1 MAAKRKP
8 GKYDHLF
15 PKLKKLPPQDLEYQL
30 RVEETK
36 KLLRRCVSC
45 EGNGKTPSIDEPT
58 DQKYYPDD
66 APACFHC
73 NGTGRRKL
81 TGQALSSLY
90 VIARA
95 DKETLE
101 HMTKEANLELEA
113 VSQMLVASQES
124 GDSDWGAFGASER
137 AIKLTDGDAIRV
149 QPEVFAMP
157 RDKNAFREWCYA
169 NGLRSKMELPDKPTT
184 DLVKLRLLNGET
196 EPKGIEVYVRTRI
209 VYTPMKTE
217 VSSNEQPIEDNAEVF

>member
-15 PKLKKLPPQDLEYQL
+15 PKLKKLPPQDLEYQV

-36 KLLRRCVSC
+36 RLLRRCNSC
-45 EGNGKTPSIDEPT
+45 DGTGTIRVPFEPG
-58 DQKYYPDD
+58 YD
-66 APACFHC
+66 ANEPCPHC
-73 NGTGRRKL
+73 NGSGRRKL
-81 TGQALSSLY
+81 TGSALSELY

-101 HMTKEANLELEA
+101 AMTKEANLELEA

-124 GDSDWGAFGASER
+124 GDSDWGAFGASDR
-137 AIKLTDGDAIRV
+137 ALKLTNGDSIRV
-149 QPEVFAMP
+149 QPEVFALP
-157 RDKNAFREWCYA
+157 RNKQEFREWCYQ
-169 NGLRSKMELPDKPTT
+169 NGLRGKMELPDKPTS
-184 DLVKLRLLNGET
+184 DLVKLRLLNGEA
-196 EPKGIEVYVRTRI
+196 EPTGVEVYVRTRI

-217 VSSNEQPIEDNAEVF
+217 VTSQTSDDQNNATDAEVF